1 MGVLHQEAVLQR
13 LIERLERV
21 ETDPK
26 MRAIEH
32 YLDTEMWLSHGV
44 IILSQYYDTALWVA
58 QNLAAKY
65 PDLPV
70 VLYAGDSRSKLF
82 EEGKS
87 GNAER

>member
-1 MGVLHQEAVLQR
+1 
-13 LIERLERV
+13 
-21 ETDPK
+21 
-26 MRAIEH
+26 
-32 YLDTEMWLSHGV
+32 MWLSHGV

-70 VLYAGDSRSKLF
+70 GLYAGDSRSKLF

-87 GNAER
+87 VNAER